1 MPELPEVET
10 VRRGLAPRLEGAR
23 ILSVSVNRPD
33 LRFPFPAG
41 FPERLTGATIT
52 HAGRRAKYLLFSLS
66 TGETWLSHLGM
77 TGSYRFEDA
86 ALPESSRYER
96 PGEDPRHDHFSLGLQ
111 HPAHGRLRLIYNDPR
126 RFGFVALIGAGEES
140 PFLDGL
146 GPEPLGNDFNALHLA
161 ARFGGRR
168 TPVKAALLDQRT
180 IAGLGNIYASE
191 ALWRAHIRPEVM
203 AASLVTKAG
212 KPRARLEG
220 LATGVR
226 KVLLDAIDAGG
237 STLKDFRA
245 ADGSLGRF
253 QHSFAV
259 YDREG
264 APCLTPGCRGTVRR
278 IVQPRRSSVISPDSQ
293 QRTARPPPLCR
304 RRELRARL

>member
-23 ILSVSVNRPD
+23 ILSVRINRPD

-41 FPERLTGATIT
+41 FADHLTGATIA

-77 TGSYRFEDA
+77 TGSYRFEGS
-86 ALPESSRYER
+86 ALPQGSRYGR
-96 PGEDPRHDHFSLGLQ
+96 PGEDPRHDHFCLDLE
-111 HPAHGRLRLIYNDPR
+111 HPTHGALRLIYNDPR

-140 PFLDGL
+140 SFLKGL
-146 GPEPLGNDFNALHLA
+146 GPEPLGNGFNALHLA
-161 ARFGGRR
+161 ARFAGRR

-191 ALWRAHIRPEVM
+191 ALWRAHIRPEVD
-203 AASLVTKAG
+203 AGSLVTRAG
-212 KPRARLEG
+212 RPRARLEG
-220 LATGVR
+220 LAAGVR
-226 KVLLDAIDAGG
+226 LVLVDAIEAGG
-237 STLKDFRA
+237 STLRDFRA

-264 APCLTPGCRGTVRR
+264 EPCLTPGCRGTVRR
-278 IVQPRRSSVISPDSQ
+278 IVQAGRASYFCPVCQ
-293 QRTARPPPLCR
+293 
-304 RRELRARL
+304 LR